1 MAKTVKPVPEGYHT
15 VTPYLVVKDAKR
27 ALAYYSKAFGAET
40 KMSMPTPDGRIM
52 HAEVRI
58 GDSMIFVS
66 DELLDMAP
74 KIKAPESTGGTV
86 TGSIFLYVPDVD
98 VVFKRAV
105 DAGAEVIMPVTD
117 MFWGDRFG
125 KVVDPFGHHWGI
137 ATHKEDVTPQE
148 MEKRSAEFTR
158 KMTKQK

>member
-1 MAKTVKPVPEGYHT
+1 MAKAVKPVPEGYHT

-27 ALAYYSKAFGAET
+27 ALEYYRKAFGAET

-105 DAGAEVIMPVTD
+105 DAGASVIMPVTD
-117 MFWGDRFG
+117 MFWGDRAG
-125 KVVDPFGHHWGI
+125 QVSDPFGHRWWL
-137 ATHKEDVTPQE
+137 ATHKQDLTPEQI
-148 MEKRSAEFTR
+148 RQGAQQAFAEQAR
-158 KMTKQK
+158 K